1 LEANYLNNTGSTSKK
16 KVLIILVTAVLTAG
30 LAGGGVYYFLN
41 KQAKTDKNN
50 LQKQIDDLKKVTKT
64 VDTTITAIDT
74 PAPTPVA
81 VVTPTPVVDV
91 TADWKNFKDN
101 THSLSFKYPATWK
114 IKSSEDFKKNDEEMV
129 YVDQSVTIL
138 DDGTAVENSNN
149 GLLYTHMTNIAD
161 YGNTVEAYNKDIA
174 EILAVYNNKKVGTN
188 TGAENINLPSSN
200 APTIASSEPEYIE
213 SKDGTFRGIVY
224 FPNIGQGYGTGLD
237 CVIIMTNGKKI
248 FKLHSFDESVKTDY
262 FKNKGMFS
270 DSSSVA
276 DPITKEF
283 QAYVK
288 ALTSKNI
295 EETVIKNYNDIYKN
309 IALSLN

>member
-101 THSLSFKYPATWK
+101 TYSLSFKYPATWK
-114 IKSSEDFKKNDEEMV
+114 VKSSLDLKKNDEEMT
-129 YVDQSVTIL
+129 YVDQSLTVFNDSVGDVKTYL
-138 DDGTAVENSNN
+138 
-149 GLLYTHMTNIAD
+149 TNIAD
-161 YGNTVEAYNKDIA
+161 YDKTAEAFTKDTD
-174 EILAVYNNKKVGTN
+174 EILAVYNNKKVGAN
-188 TGAENINLPSSN
+188 TGAEKIWLPSSN
-200 APTIASSEPEYIE
+200 APILATSLPEYIE

-224 FPNIGQGYGTGLD
+224 FANIGQGFDMSLN
-237 CVIIMTNGKKI
+237 CMIVMTNGKKI
-248 FKLHSFDESVKTDY
+248 FQLDADKSSVKADFY
-262 FKNKGMFS
+262 NAK
-270 DSSSVA
+270 VA
-276 DPITKEF
+276 TLGQDGVAKEF

-288 ALTSKNI
+288 TLTSKNV